1 MEDVPTAIQKAV
13 AAMTTTEGQAEAL
26 TAADL
31 RAEAMAIQ
39 TTEVAMVILQR
50 ATAMAIL
57 KEGTAATPMATGH
70 QEGAT
75 MQTTEEVTAILQ
87 KDIHIT
93 TAVLQRG
100 EATETAKAEAS
111 DLQEEGR
118 HTVLL
123 KDRLKDLHQEDLHQE
138 DLQEEDRSAAMK
150 AEEAATSD
158 ALPREASADA
168 TTAQERA
175 SRAASRQEGTIP
187 DRRQNRI
194 HTDSMRLTRRT

>member
-39 TTEVAMVILQR
+39 TIEVATDTHPK
-50 ATAMAIL
+50 AAAMAIL
-57 KEGTAATPMATGH
+57 KEGTAAVPMATGH

-75 MQTTEEVTAILQ
+75 MLTTEEVTAILQ
-87 KDIHIT
+87 KDVHIT
-93 TAVLQRG
+93 TVILQRG
-100 EATETAKAEAS
+100 EATETMKAETS

-123 KDRLKDLHQEDLHQE
+123 KDRLKDLHQE

-158 ALPREASADA
+158 ALPREASADV

>member
-13 AAMTTTEGQAEAL
+13 AAMTTTEGQAEVL

-39 TTEVAMVILQR
+39 TTEVATDTHPK
-50 ATAMAIL
+50 AAAMAVL
-57 KEGTAATPMATGH
+57 KEGTAAAPMATGH

-87 KDIHIT
+87 KDVHIT
-93 TAVLQRG
+93 TAILQRG

-111 DLQEEGR
+111 DLQEEER
-118 HTVLL
+118 HTVLQR
-123 KDRLKDLHQEDLHQE
+123 DRLKDLHQEDLQE
-138 DLQEEDRSAAMK
+138 GDRSAAMK
-150 AEEAATSD
+150 VEEAATSD
-158 ALPREASADA
+158 ALPREASADV
-168 TTAQERA
+168 TTAPERD

-187 DRRQNRI
+187 DRRRNRI

>member
-13 AAMTTTEGQAEAL
+13 AAMTTTEGQAEVL

-39 TTEVAMVILQR
+39 TTEVATDTHPK
-50 ATAMAIL
+50 AAAMAIQ
-57 KEGTAATPMATGH
+57 KEGTAATPMVTDH

-75 MQTTEEVTAILQ
+75 MQTTEEVTATLQ
-87 KDIHIT
+87 KDVHIT
-93 TAVLQRG
+93 TAILQRG

-111 DLQEEGR
+111 DLQEEER
-118 HTVLL
+118 HTVHL
-123 KDRLKDLHQEDLHQE
+123 KDRLKDLHQE

-158 ALPREASADA
+158 ALPREASADV
-168 TTAQERA
+168 TTAPERA
-175 SRAASRQEGTIP
+175 SREASRQEGTIP

>member
-13 AAMTTTEGQAEAL
+13 AAMTTTEGQAEVL

-39 TTEVAMVILQR
+39 TTEVATDTHPK
-50 ATAMAIL
+50 AAAMAIQ
-57 KEGTAATPMATGH
+57 KEGTAATPMVTDH

-75 MQTTEEVTAILQ
+75 MQTTEEVTATLQ
-87 KDIHIT
+87 KDVHIT
-93 TAVLQRG
+93 TAILQRG
-100 EATETAKAEAS
+100 EATETAKAETS
-111 DLQEEGR
+111 DLQEEER
-118 HTVLL
+118 HMVLL
-123 KDRLKDLHQEDLHQE
+123 RDRLKDLHQE

-150 AEEAATSD
+150 AEEAAISD
-158 ALPREASADA
+158 ALPREASADV

>member
-1 MEDVPTAIQKAV
+1 MEDVPT
-13 AAMTTTEGQAEAL
+13 
-26 TAADL
+26 
-31 RAEAMAIQ
+31 
-39 TTEVAMVILQR
+39 
-50 ATAMAIL
+50 AIL
-57 KEGTAATPMATGH
+57 KEGTAAAPMETGH

-87 KDIHIT
+87 KDVHIT

-111 DLQEEGR
+111 DLREEER

-123 KDRLKDLHQEDLHQE
+123 RDRLKDLHQEDQ
-138 DLQEEDRSAAMK
+138 QEEDRSAAMK
-150 AEEAATSD
+150 AEKAATSD
-158 ALPREASADA
+158 ALPREAPADA

>member
-39 TTEVAMVILQR
+39 TTEVATDTHPKVA
-50 ATAMAIL
+50 ATAIQ
-57 KEGTAATPMATGH
+57 KEGTAATPMATDR

-75 MQTTEEVTAILQ
+75 MQRTEEVTAILQ
-87 KDIHIT
+87 KDVHIT
-93 TAVLQRG
+93 TVILQRG
-100 EATETAKAEAS
+100 EATETAKAETS
-111 DLQEEGR
+111 DLQEEER

-123 KDRLKDLHQEDLHQE
+123 RDRLKDLHQE

-158 ALPREASADA
+158 ALPREASADV

-187 DRRQNRI
+187 DRRRNRI

>member
-50 ATAMAIL
+50 AAAMAIQ
-57 KEGTAATPMATGH
+57 KEGTATPTAADRQAEATTLK
-70 QEGAT
+70 
-75 MQTTEEVTAILQ
+75 TEEVTATLQ
-87 KDIHIT
+87 KDVHIT

-111 DLQEEGR
+111 VLQEEGL
-118 HTVLL
+118 HSKHL
-123 KDRLKDLHQEDLHQE
+123 KG
-138 DLQEEDRSAAMK
+138 LQEEDRSAAMK

>member
-13 AAMTTTEGQAEAL
+13 AIR
-26 TAADL
+26 TAADHQ
-31 RAEAMAIQ
+31 AEAMA
-39 TTEVAMVILQR
+39 TPR
-50 ATAMAIL
+50 AEEATDTHPKAAAMAIL
-57 KEGTAATPMATGH
+57 KEGTAAAPMATGH

-87 KDIHIT
+87 KDVHIT

-111 DLQEEGR
+111 VLQEEGL
-118 HTVLL
+118 HSEHL
-123 KDRLKDLHQEDLHQE
+123 K

>member
-39 TTEVAMVILQR
+39 TTEEAMVILQR
-50 ATAMAIL
+50 AAAMAIR
-57 KEGTAATPMATGH
+57 KEGMAAAPTATDR

-100 EATETAKAEAS
+100 EAS
-111 DLQEEGR
+111 DLQEEER

-123 KDRLKDLHQEDLHQE
+123 KDRLKDLHQE

-194 HTDSMRLTRRT
+194 YTDSMRLTRRT

>member
-13 AAMTTTEGQAEAL
+13 AAMTTTEGQAEVL

-39 TTEVAMVILQR
+39 TTEVATDTHPK
-50 ATAMAIL
+50 AAAMAIQ
-57 KEGTAATPMATGH
+57 KEGTAATPMVTDH

-75 MQTTEEVTAILQ
+75 MQTTEEITATLQ
-87 KDIHIT
+87 KDVHIT
-93 TAVLQRG
+93 TAILQRG

-111 DLQEEGR
+111 DLQEEER

-123 KDRLKDLHQEDLHQE
+123 KDRLKDLHQE

-158 ALPREASADA
+158 ALPREASADV
-168 TTAQERA
+168 TTAPERA
-175 SRAASRQEGTIP
+175 SREASRQEGTIP

>member
-1 MEDVPTAIQKAV
+1 MEDVPTATQKAV

-39 TTEVAMVILQR
+39 TTEVVTDTHPKA
-50 ATAMAIL
+50 AAMAIQ
-57 KEGTAATPMATGH
+57 KEGTAADRQAEAT
-70 QEGAT
+70 T
-75 MQTTEEVTAILQ
+75 RKTEEVTATLQ
-87 KDIHIT
+87 KDVHIT

-111 DLQEEGR
+111 VLQEEGL
-118 HTVLL
+118 HSEHL
-123 KDRLKDLHQEDLHQE
+123 K

>member
-39 TTEVAMVILQR
+39 TTEVATVILQR
-50 ATAMAIL
+50 AAAMAIL
-57 KEGTAATPMATGH
+57 KEGTATTPMATGH

-100 EATETAKAEAS
+100 AAS
-111 DLQEEGR
+111 DLQEEER

-123 KDRLKDLHQEDLHQE
+123 KDRLKDLHQE

-194 HTDSMRLTRRT
+194 YTDSMRLTRRT

>member
-39 TTEVAMVILQR
+39 TTEVATDTHPK
-50 ATAMAIL
+50 AAAMAIL
-57 KEGTAATPMATGH
+57 KEGTAATPMATDH

-75 MQTTEEVTAILQ
+75 MQTTEEVTATLQ
-87 KDIHIT
+87 KDVHIT

-100 EATETAKAEAS
+100 EATETAKAETS

-118 HTVLL
+118 HSEHL
-123 KDRLKDLHQEDLHQE
+123 K

-168 TTAQERA
+168 TTAPERA

>member
-26 TAADL
+26 TAADHQ
-31 RAEAMAIQ
+31 AEAMAIQ
-39 TTEVAMVILQR
+39 TTEVATDTHPK
-50 ATAMAIL
+50 AAAMAIQ

-87 KDIHIT
+87 KDVHIT
-93 TAVLQRG
+93 TAILQRG

-111 DLQEEGR
+111 DLQEEER
-118 HTVLL
+118 HTVHL
-123 KDRLKDLHQEDLHQE
+123 KDRLKDLHQE

>member
-26 TAADL
+26 TAADHQ
-31 RAEAMAIQ
+31 AEAMAIQ
-39 TTEVAMVILQR
+39 TTEEAMVILQR
-50 ATAMAIL
+50 VAAMAIR
-57 KEGTAATPMATGH
+57 KEGTAATPTAADRQAEATT
-70 QEGAT
+70 QK
-75 MQTTEEVTAILQ
+75 TEEVTATLQ
-87 KDIHIT
+87 KDVHIT
-93 TAVLQRG
+93 TAILQRG

-111 DLQEEGR
+111 DLQEEEL
-118 HTVLL
+118 HSEHL
-123 KDRLKDLHQEDLHQE
+123 K

-158 ALPREASADA
+158 ALPREASADV
-168 TTAQERA
+168 TTAPERD

>member
-39 TTEVAMVILQR
+39 TTEE
-50 ATAMAIL
+50 ATDTHPKAAAMAIL
-57 KEGTAATPMATGH
+57 KEGTAATPMAAGH
-70 QEGAT
+70 QEEAT
-75 MQTTEEVTAILQ
+75 TLTTEEVTAILQ
-87 KDIHIT
+87 KE
-93 TAVLQRG
+93 
-100 EATETAKAEAS
+100 EAMETMKAETS
-111 DLQEEGR
+111 DLQEEER
-118 HTVLL
+118 HMVLL
-123 KDRLKDLHQEDLHQE
+123 KGRLKDLHQE

-168 TTAQERA
+168 TTAQERD

>member
-13 AAMTTTEGQAEAL
+13 AIR
-26 TAADL
+26 TAADHL
-31 RAEAMAIQ
+31 AEAMA
-39 TTEVAMVILQR
+39 TPRAEEAMDTHPK
-50 ATAMAIL
+50 AAAMAIL
-57 KEGTAATPMATGH
+57 KEGTAATPMATDH

-87 KDIHIT
+87 KDVHIT
-93 TAVLQRG
+93 TAILQRG
-100 EATETAKAEAS
+100 EATETAKAETS
-111 DLQEEGR
+111 DLQEEER

-123 KDRLKDLHQEDLHQE
+123 KDRLKDLHQE

-158 ALPREASADA
+158 ALPREASADV

-175 SRAASRQEGTIP
+175 SREASRQEGTIP
-187 DRRQNRI
+187 DRRRNRI

>member
-50 ATAMAIL
+50 AAVMAIL
-57 KEGTAATPMATGH
+57 KEGMAATHTAADRQA
-70 QEGAT
+70 GAT
-75 MQTTEEVTAILQ
+75 TRKTEEVTATLQ
-87 KDIHIT
+87 KDVHIT

-100 EATETAKAEAS
+100 EATETAKGEAS
-111 DLQEEGR
+111 VLQEEGL
-118 HTVLL
+118 HSEHL
-123 KDRLKDLHQEDLHQE
+123 K

-158 ALPREASADA
+158 ALPREASADV
-168 TTAQERA
+168 TTAPERA

>member
-13 AAMTTTEGQAEAL
+13 AAMTTTEGQAEVL

-39 TTEVAMVILQR
+39 TTEVATDTHPK
-50 ATAMAIL
+50 AAAMAIQ

-75 MQTTEEVTAILQ
+75 MQTTEEVTATLQ
-87 KDIHIT
+87 KDVHIT
-93 TAVLQRG
+93 TAILQRG

-111 DLQEEGR
+111 DLQEEER
-118 HTVLL
+118 HTVHL
-123 KDRLKDLHQEDLHQE
+123 KDRLKDLHQE

-158 ALPREASADA
+158 ALPREASADV
-168 TTAQERA
+168 TTAQERD
-175 SRAASRQEGTIP
+175 SRAESRQEGTIP

>member
-26 TAADL
+26 TAADHQ
-31 RAEAMAIQ
+31 AEAMAIQ
-39 TTEVAMVILQR
+39 TTEVATDTHPK
-50 ATAMAIL
+50 AAAMAIQ
-57 KEGTAATPMATGH
+57 KEGTAADR

-87 KDIHIT
+87 KDVHIT
-93 TAVLQRG
+93 TAILQRG

-123 KDRLKDLHQEDLHQE
+123 KDRLKDLHQEDL
-138 DLQEEDRSAAMK
+138 QEEDRSAAMK

-158 ALPREASADA
+158 ALPREVSADA
-168 TTAQERA
+168 TTAQERD

>member
-1 MEDVPTAIQKAV
+1 MEDVPT
-13 AAMTTTEGQAEAL
+13 
-26 TAADL
+26 
-31 RAEAMAIQ
+31 
-39 TTEVAMVILQR
+39 
-50 ATAMAIL
+50 AIL
-57 KEGTAATPMATGH
+57 KEGTAAAPMATDH

-87 KDIHIT
+87 KDVHIT

-111 DLQEEGR
+111 DLREEER

-123 KDRLKDLHQEDLHQE
+123 KDRLKDLHQE

-150 AEEAATSD
+150 AEKAATSD
-158 ALPREASADA
+158 ALPREVPADA

>member
-39 TTEVAMVILQR
+39 TTEVVTDTHPKA
-50 ATAMAIL
+50 AAMAIL
-57 KEGTAATPMATGH
+57 KEGMAATPTAADRQAEAT
-70 QEGAT
+70 T
-75 MQTTEEVTAILQ
+75 RKTEEVTAILQ

-100 EATETAKAEAS
+100 EATETAKAETS
-111 DLQEEGR
+111 DLQEEER

-123 KDRLKDLHQEDLHQE
+123 KDRLKDLHQE

>member
-50 ATAMAIL
+50 AAAMAIR
-57 KEGTAATPMATGH
+57 KEGMAATPTAADRQAEATP
-70 QEGAT
+70 QK
-75 MQTTEEVTAILQ
+75 TEEVTATLQ
-87 KDIHIT
+87 KDVHIT
-93 TAVLQRG
+93 TAILQRG
-100 EATETAKAEAS
+100 EATETAKGETS
-111 DLQEEGR
+111 DLQEEER

-123 KDRLKDLHQEDLHQE
+123 RDRLKDLHQE

-158 ALPREASADA
+158 ALQREASADV
-168 TTAQERA
+168 TTAQERD
-175 SRAASRQEGTIP
+175 SRAASRLEGTIP

>member
-13 AAMTTTEGQAEAL
+13 AAMTTTEGQVEAL

-31 RAEAMAIQ
+31 QAEAMAIL
-39 TTEVAMVILQR
+39 TTEVATVILQR
-50 ATAMAIL
+50 VAAMAIQ
-57 KEGTAATPMATGH
+57 KEGMATPTAADRQAEAT
-70 QEGAT
+70 T
-75 MQTTEEVTAILQ
+75 RKTEEVTATLQ

-100 EATETAKAEAS
+100 EATETAKAETS
-111 DLQEEGR
+111 VLQEEER

-123 KDRLKDLHQEDLHQE
+123 KDRLKDLHQE

-158 ALPREASADA
+158 ALPREASADT
-168 TTAQERA
+168 TTAPERA

>member
-13 AAMTTTEGQAEAL
+13 AVMTTTEGQAEAL

-39 TTEVAMVILQR
+39 TTEE
-50 ATAMAIL
+50 ATDTHPKAAAMAIL
-57 KEGTAATPMATGH
+57 KEGTATTPMAAGH

-75 MQTTEEVTAILQ
+75 TLTTEEVTAILQ
-87 KDIHIT
+87 KE
-93 TAVLQRG
+93 
-100 EATETAKAEAS
+100 EAMETMKAETS
-111 DLQEEGR
+111 DLQEEEH

-123 KDRLKDLHQEDLHQE
+123 KGRLKGLHQE

-168 TTAQERA
+168 TTAQERD

-194 HTDSMRLTRRT
+194 HTDSMRPTRRT

>member
-31 RAEAMAIQ
+31 RAEAMDIQ
-39 TTEVAMVILQR
+39 TTKVAMVILQR
-50 ATAMAIL
+50 AAATAIQ
-57 KEGTAATPMATGH
+57 KEGMAATPTATGH

-75 MQTTEEVTAILQ
+75 MQRTEEVTAILQ
-87 KDIHIT
+87 KDVHIT
-93 TAVLQRG
+93 TAILQRG
-100 EATETAKAEAS
+100 EATETAKAETS
-111 DLQEEGR
+111 DLQEEER

-123 KDRLKDLHQEDLHQE
+123 RDRLKDLHQE

-168 TTAQERA
+168 TTAPERD
-175 SRAASRQEGTIP
+175 SRAANRQEGTIP

-194 HTDSMRLTRRT
+194 HTDSMSLTRRT

>member
-50 ATAMAIL
+50 AAAMAIL
-57 KEGTAATPMATGH
+57 KEDMAATPTAADRQAEAT
-70 QEGAT
+70 T
-75 MQTTEEVTAILQ
+75 RKTEEVTATLQ
-87 KDIHIT
+87 KDVHIT

-111 DLQEEGR
+111 VLQEEGL
-118 HTVLL
+118 HSEHL
-123 KDRLKDLHQEDLHQE
+123 K

-158 ALPREASADA
+158 ALPREASADV
-168 TTAQERA
+168 TTALERA

>member
-39 TTEVAMVILQR
+39 TTEVATDILQR
-50 ATAMAIL
+50 VAAMAIL
-57 KEGTAATPMATGH
+57 KEGTAAAPMATGH

-111 DLQEEGR
+111 DLQEEGL

-123 KDRLKDLHQEDLHQE
+123 RDRLKDLHQEDL
-138 DLQEEDRSAAMK
+138 QEEDHSAAMK

>member
-50 ATAMAIL
+50 VAAMAIQ
-57 KEGTAATPMATGH
+57 KEGTATPTAADRQAEATTLK
-70 QEGAT
+70 
-75 MQTTEEVTAILQ
+75 TEEVTATLQ
-87 KDIHIT
+87 KDVHT
-93 TAVLQRG
+93 TMAVLQRG

-111 DLQEEGR
+111 VLQEEGL
-118 HTVLL
+118 HSEHL
-123 KDRLKDLHQEDLHQE
+123 K

-158 ALPREASADA
+158 ALPREASADV
-168 TTAQERA
+168 TTAPERA

>member
-26 TAADL
+26 SAADL

-39 TTEVAMVILQR
+39 TTEVATDTHPK
-50 ATAMAIL
+50 AAAMAIL
-57 KEGTAATPMATGH
+57 KEGTAATPTATGH
-70 QEGAT
+70 QAEAT
-75 MQTTEEVTAILQ
+75 TQKTEEVTATLQ

-100 EATETAKAEAS
+100 EATETAKAETS
-111 DLQEEGR
+111 VLQEEER

-123 KDRLKDLHQEDLHQE
+123 KDRLKDLHQE

>member
-13 AAMTTTEGQAEAL
+13 AAMTTTEGQAEVL

-57 KEGTAATPMATGH
+57 KEGTAAGRQAEATT
-70 QEGAT
+70 QK
-75 MQTTEEVTAILQ
+75 TEEVTAILQ

-123 KDRLKDLHQEDLHQE
+123 KDRLKDLHQE

>member
-26 TAADL
+26 TAADHQ
-31 RAEAMAIQ
+31 AEAMAIQ

-50 ATAMAIL
+50 AAATAIL
-57 KEGTAATPMATGH
+57 KEGTAATPTATGH

-87 KDIHIT
+87 KDVHIT
-93 TAVLQRG
+93 TVILQRG
-100 EATETAKAEAS
+100 EATETAKAETS
-111 DLQEEGR
+111 DLQEEER

-123 KDRLKDLHQEDLHQE
+123 RDRLKDLQE

-158 ALPREASADA
+158 ALPREASADV

-187 DRRQNRI
+187 DRRQNRT
-194 HTDSMRLTRRT
+194 HTNSMRLTRRT

>member
-39 TTEVAMVILQR
+39 TTEVATDTHQK
-50 ATAMAIL
+50 AAAMAIQ
-57 KEGTAATPMATGH
+57 KEGTAADR

-87 KDIHIT
+87 KDVHIT
-93 TAVLQRG
+93 TAILQRG

-123 KDRLKDLHQEDLHQE
+123 KDRLKDLHQEDL
-138 DLQEEDRSAAMK
+138 QEEDRSAAMK

-158 ALPREASADA
+158 ALPREASADV

-175 SRAASRQEGTIP
+175 SREASRQEGTIP
-187 DRRQNRI
+187 DRRRNRI

>member
-1 MEDVPTAIQKAV
+1 
-13 AAMTTTEGQAEAL
+13 
-26 TAADL
+26 
-31 RAEAMAIQ
+31 
-39 TTEVAMVILQR
+39 
-50 ATAMAIL
+50 
-57 KEGTAATPMATGH
+57 
-70 QEGAT
+70 

-87 KDIHIT
+87 KDIHIA

-100 EATETAKAEAS
+100 EATETAKAETS
-111 DLQEEGR
+111 DLQEEWR

-123 KDRLKDLHQEDLHQE
+123 KDRLKDLHQE

-168 TTAQERA
+168 TTALERA

>member
-39 TTEVAMVILQR
+39 TTEVATDTHPKV
-50 ATAMAIL
+50 
-57 KEGTAATPMATGH
+57 AA
-70 QEGAT
+70 
-75 MQTTEEVTAILQ
+75 TAILQ
-87 KDIHIT
+87 KDVHIT
-93 TAVLQRG
+93 TAILQRG

-123 KDRLKDLHQEDLHQE
+123 KDRLKDLHQE

-194 HTDSMRLTRRT
+194 HTDSMSLTRRT

>member
-13 AAMTTTEGQAEAL
+13 AAMTTTEGQAEVL

-39 TTEVAMVILQR
+39 TTEVATDTHPK
-50 ATAMAIL
+50 AAAMAIQ

-75 MQTTEEVTAILQ
+75 MQKTEEVTTTLQ
-87 KDIHIT
+87 KDVHIT
-93 TAVLQRG
+93 TAILQRG

-111 DLQEEGR
+111 DLQEEER
-118 HTVLL
+118 HTVHL
-123 KDRLKDLHQEDLHQE
+123 KDRLKDLHQE

-158 ALPREASADA
+158 ALPREASADV
-168 TTAQERA
+168 TTAPERA
-175 SRAASRQEGTIP
+175 SREASRQEGTIP

>member
-1 MEDVPTAIQKAV
+1 MEDVPTAIQK
-13 AAMTTTEGQAEAL
+13 
-26 TAADL
+26 
-31 RAEAMAIQ
+31 
-39 TTEVAMVILQR
+39 
-50 ATAMAIL
+50 
-57 KEGTAATPMATGH
+57 EGTAAAPMATDR

-111 DLQEEGR
+111 VLQEEER

-123 KDRLKDLHQEDLHQE
+123 RDRLKDLHQE

-168 TTAQERA
+168 TTAPERA

>member
-13 AAMTTTEGQAEAL
+13 AIR
-26 TAADL
+26 TAADHQ
-31 RAEAMAIQ
+31 AEAMA
-39 TTEVAMVILQR
+39 TLRAEVATDTHPK
-50 ATAMAIL
+50 AAAMAIL

-87 KDIHIT
+87 KDVHIT

-111 DLQEEGR
+111 VLQEEER

-123 KDRLKDLHQEDLHQE
+123 RDRLKDLHQE

-158 ALPREASADA
+158 ALPREASADV
-168 TTAQERA
+168 TTAQERD